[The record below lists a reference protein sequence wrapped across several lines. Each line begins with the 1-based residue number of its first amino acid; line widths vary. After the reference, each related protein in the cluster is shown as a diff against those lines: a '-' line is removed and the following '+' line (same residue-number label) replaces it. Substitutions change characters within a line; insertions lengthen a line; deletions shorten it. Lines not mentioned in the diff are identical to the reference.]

1 MPGEVI
7 ITREKEN
14 GLHMWQW
21 QWTNKGKG
29 AVTVIKQTQNTGGN
43 WPTAN
48 GTEVNN
54 YLQIFVK
61 FVKSIYF
68 TDLQ

>member
-1 MPGEVI
+1 
-7 ITREKEN
+7 
-14 GLHMWQW
+14 MWQW
-21 QWTNKGKG
+21 QWANKGKG

-48 GTEVNN
+48 GTVVNN